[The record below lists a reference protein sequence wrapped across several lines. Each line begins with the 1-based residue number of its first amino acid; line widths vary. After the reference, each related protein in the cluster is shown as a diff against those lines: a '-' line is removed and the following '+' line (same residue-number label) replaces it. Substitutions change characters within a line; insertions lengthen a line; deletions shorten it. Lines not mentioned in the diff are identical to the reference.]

1 MLKQEFETLVGYEV
15 SPNKYEI
22 IEKVYMSLDTDKQ
35 DFCTMWKSASPEARN
50 YMEAMALRMESEFN
64 KKQEVIDKLVHN
76 KYHLAQEMF
85 EAVHR
90 TSDPKLREAC
100 IDFFG
105 RAGYIKMMLGSG
117 YNLWED
123 DKKMLLEILSKE
135 Q

>member
-64 KKQEVIDKLVHN
+64 KKQEIIDNLT
-76 KYHLAQEMF
+76 QEVNHIIKEAF
-85 EAVHR
+85 ESTHKMADSR
-90 TSDPKLREAC
+90 LREVC
-100 IDFFG
+100 INHFG
-105 RAGYIKMMLGSG
+105 KAGYIRMVLNSG